1 MYARATTSVVPPE
14 QQDAA
19 VEQYQNTVPA
29 LRNIPGNQGALL
41 LVDRQSGRGIA
52 VSLWEDQRSLEE
64 SREEANQQRQ
74 QVADRAG
81 MEIESVD
88 EYEVAI
94 WEPAAG

>member
-1 MYARATTSVVPPE
+1 MYARATTSVVSPE
-14 QQDAA
+14 QQDAV
-19 VEQYQNTVPA
+19 VEQYRSTVQA

-52 VSLWEDQRSLEE
+52 VSLWEDQRAMEE

-88 EYEVAI
+88 EYEVAV
-94 WEPAAG
+94 WEPAGG